1 MKKSLFFVAL
11 CATLAAV
18 SSSKASPAAGE
29 GAAAAKETGSSKG
42 EGDIKIMVDRNES
55 SDATDKFKFKRVPS
69 PSKTDAAT
77 HAKFYL
83 VTGEQDGNGGGL
95 EKLHDGLLPGGE
107 DTPEDNFFFNAG
119 TDGGRIGIDL
129 TNAMDIAQINTYSWH
144 PNTRGPQVYKLYA
157 SDGTAADFKPRPDGS
172 TDPVK
177 AGWKLLASVDTR
189 PKGVEAGDEYGGQ
202 YGVSVTSAGGLVGH
216 YRYLLFDCATTERD
230 KDDFG
235 NTFYSE
241 IDVVAK

>member
-1 MKKSLFFVAL
+1 MKNSLYLVAL

-18 SSSKASPAAGE
+18 SGRNASAQTDAKDAG
-29 GAAAAKETGSSKG
+29 ASKG
-42 EGDIKIMVDRNES
+42 QGDIKIAVEHIANT
-55 SDATDKFKFKRVPS
+55 DATDKFKFKNIPA

-77 HAKFYL
+77 AAKFSL
-83 VTGEQDGNGGGL
+83 VTGEQDGNGAGL

-107 DTPEDNFFFNAG
+107 DVPDDNFFFNQG
-119 TDGGRIGIDL
+119 GDGGRIAVDL
-129 TNAMDIAQINTYSWH
+129 TKAVDVQQINTYSWH

-157 SDGTAADFKPRPDGS
+157 SDGTGDGFKARPDGS

-189 PKGVEAGDEYGGQ
+189 PKEGEPGGQ
-202 YGVSVTSAGGLVGH
+202 YGVSITSASGLVGH
-216 YRYLLFDCATTERD
+216 YRYLLFDCMPTEKD
-230 KDDFG
+230 DDFG

>member
-18 SSSKASPAAGE
+18 SSSKASAAAGAG
-29 GAAAAKETGSSKG
+29 GAAASQTGSSKG
-42 EGDIKIMVDRNES
+42 EGDITVLVERIPNG
-55 SDATDKFKFKRVPS
+55 DANDQWKFKNVPAMA
-69 PSKTDAAT
+69 KTNAAT
-77 HAKFYL
+77 KAKFTL
-83 VTGEQDGNGGGL
+83 VSGEQDGNGAGL
-95 EKLHDGLLPGGE
+95 EALHDGKLPSGE
-107 DTPEDNFFFNAG
+107 DVPEENFFFNAG

-129 TNAMDIAQINTYSWH
+129 TNAIDIKQINSYSWH

-157 SDGTAADFKPRPDGS
+157 SDGTAEGFKARPETG
-172 TDPVK
+172 DPAK

-189 PKGVEAGDEYGGQ
+189 PKGVEAGDDYGGQ
-202 YGVSVTSAGGLVGH
+202 YGVSISSASGLAGH

-241 IDVVAK
+241 ITVIAK